1 MTTTLTVAVTPRA
14 ARQMRAALA
23 WWREHRLAAPEMLDQ
38 ELRGVIAVITAAP
51 TLGASARDTRLAGVR
66 RILLR
71 RTRYHLYYRV
81 DPGAGRLDILA
92 LWHARRR
99 PPSL

>member
-1 MTTTLTVAVTPRA
+1 MTALAVVLTPRA

-23 WWREHRLAAPEMLDQ
+23 WWRENRPAAPDLLDRD
-38 ELRGVIAVITAAP
+38 LRGGLAVIAAAP
-51 TLGASARDTRLAGVR
+51 TLGAPARDTRLAGVR

-71 RTRYHLYYRV
+71 RTRYHVYYRV
-81 DPGAGRLDILA
+81 DEAAGRLEILA
-92 LWHARRR
+92 LWHARRQ